1 MSTNPHTVTELDGE
15 GTFRDS
21 VGTIN
26 QEGKREWIYPKK
38 PSGPFYNART
48 WFSWFLLIVFIGTP
62 FIRVN
67 GLPLLMFNIPDR
79 KFIIFGQ
86 IFWPQDFYLLVLG
99 ILSLVIFIVLFTV
112 VFGRVFC
119 GWACPQTIFM
129 EMVFRKIEY
138 WIEGDYR
145 EQKKLNAAPWDRVK
159 AFKKI
164 SKWSIFY
171 MMAFFISNLFL
182 AYIIGT
188 DALIEIITDP
198 ISAHVSGLISILVF
212 SGVFYFVFAYM
223 REQVCIVICPYGRL
237 QGVMLDRDSVVVAY
251 DYVRG
256 EPRGPIKKNQE
267 ASFGDCID
275 CHACVRVCPTG
286 IDIRNGT
293 QLECIN
299 CTACIDACDDIM
311 VKVDRPKGLIRYD
324 SDGGIADR
332 KPWKLSTRAKA
343 YVFVLIVL
351 VGGLSTGLAIRKP
364 LDATVLRSAGLTWQ
378 DRGDGQLSNLYQIK
392 ILNKTN
398 NEMPVTLRLTDL
410 DGDLQLV
417 SGQELIVPA
426 AGFTEDK
433 FFVMLNTTDIGGRTS
448 TSLNLEV
455 VSNGEVIQTLTTN
468 FLAPSAGAAN

>member
-1 MSTNPHTVTELDGE
+1 MSINPHTVTELDGE

-38 PSGPFYNART
+38 PSGPFFNART

-145 EQKKLNAAPWDRVK
+145 EQKKLNAAPWDRTK
-159 AFKKI
+159 AIKKF

-171 MMAFFISNLFL
+171 MLSFFISNLFL

-188 DALIEIITDP
+188 DALITIITDP
-198 ISAHVSGLISILVF
+198 ISAHISGLISIVVF

-223 REQVCIVICPYGRL
+223 REQVCIVVCPYGRL

-267 ASFGDCID
+267 QTYGDCID

-311 VKVDRPKGLIRYD
+311 EKVDRPKGLIRYD

-332 KPWKLSTRAKA
+332 KPWRLSTRAKA
-343 YVFVLIVL
+343 YVLVLVVL

-398 NEMPVTLRLTDL
+398 NVMPVTLRLAGL
-410 DGDLQLV
+410 NGDLQLV
-417 SGQELIVPA
+417 SGTELIVPA

-433 FFVMLNTTDIGGRTS
+433 FFVMLNAADIGGRTS

-468 FLAPSAGAAN
+468 FLAPAASSN